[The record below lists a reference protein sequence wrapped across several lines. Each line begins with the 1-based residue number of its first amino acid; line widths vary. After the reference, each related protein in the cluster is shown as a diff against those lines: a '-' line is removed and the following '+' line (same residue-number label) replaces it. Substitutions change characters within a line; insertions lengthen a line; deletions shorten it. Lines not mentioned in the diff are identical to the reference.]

1 MKLTPEQMKSFSSEL
16 NAACDEG
23 YQIIVENINDTI
35 RSYVTDLLGSDEDER
50 FDTVVD
56 ELWDLVEIPNIKIN
70 GEWTA

>member
-1 MKLTPEQMKSFSSEL
+1 MKLTPEQMNTFSSEL